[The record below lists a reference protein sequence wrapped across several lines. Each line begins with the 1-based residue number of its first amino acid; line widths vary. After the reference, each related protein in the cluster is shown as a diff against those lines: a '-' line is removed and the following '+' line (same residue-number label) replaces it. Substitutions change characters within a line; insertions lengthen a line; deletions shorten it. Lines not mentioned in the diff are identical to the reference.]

1 VRNLA
6 LVTAPAAAA
15 ALVVAL
21 LIAPASTADASNEA
35 WDALVAGGHV
45 ALIRHGNAPG
55 PSVGQGGEPPGFR
68 LDDCRT
74 QRNLDDRGR
83 AQARALGE
91 AFRARGVRVDD
102 IRSSPWCRCMET
114 AELMA
119 VGRVESSQA
128 LVPITDRNPNAPAAL
143 RALQEIVSTWR
154 GPGTLVLVT
163 HGFTIRALT
172 GVVPGEAEIV
182 VLKSAPGS
190 GSAAQ
195 VVGRIAPP

>member
-1 VRNLA
+1 MSVRKRAAFALA
-6 LVTAPAAAA
+6 V
-15 ALVVAL
+15 ALVVA
-21 LIAPASTADASNEA
+21 PASAADASKEA
-35 WDALVAGGHV
+35 WDALVEGGHV
-45 ALIRHGNAPG
+45 VLIRHGNAPG

-91 AFRARGVRVDD
+91 AFRARGVRVDR
-102 IRSSPWCRCMET
+102 IKSSPWCRCMET

-119 VGRVESSQA
+119 VGQVESSRA
-128 LVPITDRNPNAPAAL
+128 LVPITDRNPNTPAAL
-143 RALQEIVSTWR
+143 RVLQEIVSTWR

-172 GVVPGEAEIV
+172 GVVPGEAEVV
-182 VLKSAPGS
+182 VLKPVPGS